1 LALFTFVPQLTEV
14 TKMLESEVSFLFFFL
29 KNENKTEWKL
39 LFIQNARTQ
48 KQTAKFKTITQALQ
62 NIERKLCEVL

>member
-1 LALFTFVPQLTEV
+1 
-14 TKMLESEVSFLFFFL
+14 MLESEVSFLFFFL